1 MLEHL
6 FGSKTRLKLLQLFLA
21 NPGKSFYVR
30 ELARLIGV
38 QLNAVRR
45 EIMNLERVGL
55 IAQARPKTREFES
68 TERCKFYELDTT
80 SMLYP
85 EFKELLNKVQ
95 IIEERE
101 FVNELK
107 KRAGKIKFLM
117 LTGFFT
123 EDNKAESD
131 LLIVGNLKGA
141 IVSKIVR
148 EFEKNIGREL
158 RYTMMSESEFHDRRE
173 VGDRFLYSLLEAKNI
188 IAIDEYRVVT

>member
-55 IAQARPKTREFES
+55 ISKAAPKAKEFES
-68 TERCKFYELDTT
+68 MERCKYYELDTS

-117 LTGFFT
+117 LTGYFT
-123 EDNKAESD
+123 EDKKAESD
-131 LLIVGNLKGA
+131 LLIVGSLKGA
-141 IVSKIVR
+141 IVAKIVR
-148 EFEKNIGREL
+148 EFEKSIGREL
-158 RYTMMSESEFHDRRE
+158 RYTMMSESEFSDRRE

-188 IAIDEYRVVT
+188 VAIDEYRLIS

>member
-21 NPGKSFYVR
+21 NPGKSYYVR
-30 ELARLIGV
+30 ELARVIGV

-45 EIMNLERVGL
+45 EIMNLEKVGL
-55 IAQARPKTREFES
+55 IMRARPKAREFES
-68 TERCKFYELDTT
+68 AERCKYYELDTS

-101 FVNELK
+101 FVSELK
-107 KRAGKIKFLM
+107 KRAGKIKFLV

-123 EDNKAESD
+123 DDNKAESD
-131 LLIVGNLKGA
+131 LLIVGNLKSA
-141 IVSKIVR
+141 IVAKIVR
-148 EFEKNIGREL
+148 EFEKSIGREL
-158 RYTMMSESEFHDRRE
+158 RYTMMNENEFQDRRE
-173 VGDRFLYSLLEAKNI
+173 VGDRFLYSLLESKNI
-188 IAIDEYRVVT
+188 IAINEFKLAS